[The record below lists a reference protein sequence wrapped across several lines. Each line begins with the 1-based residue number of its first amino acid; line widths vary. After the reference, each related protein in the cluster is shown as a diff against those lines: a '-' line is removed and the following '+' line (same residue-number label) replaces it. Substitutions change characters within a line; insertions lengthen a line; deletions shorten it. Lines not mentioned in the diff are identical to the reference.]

1 MIFYLAYM
9 EDHTSKK
16 LLVGKKSFSDTELKK
31 STYAHRAIK
40 LILLCQATKTDANQ
54 HTLHQTTTVLASPI
68 TLQLLRLSF
77 VFRHTSLLWM
87 CVISWQTAFF
97 V

>member
-16 LLVGKKSFSDTELKK
+16 LLVGKKSFSNTELKK

-40 LILLCQATKTDANQ
+40 LILLCQATKTANE

-77 VFRHTSLLWM
+77 VFRHTSLLWI
-87 CVISWQTAFF
+87 CVISW
-97 V
+97 